1 MQKFVSISIENINQ
15 GILTWNRKKEGCIWG
30 FQNQLLLF
38 LCDLKPQETL
48 VTEEEEEPV
57 SQFNWKIMFVGIV
70 LNYLENPLYSK
81 SSVVILSFLF
91 WFPLICLNSYYY
103 STKAP
108 SRCDRRRL
116 LVYFIIFKYY
126 YVGNIFIN
134 YINYLSIRSFNWLM
148 IKLNKNK

>member
-30 FQNQLLLF
+30 FHNQLLLF
-38 LCDLKPQETL
+38 LCSETTRNPCHWGRRRTGFTVQLKNYVCRNCFEL
-48 VTEEEEEPV
+48 FGEP
-57 SQFNWKIMFVGIV
+57 SLFQIISSYTQFPV
-70 LNYLENPLYSK
+70 L
-81 SSVVILSFLF
+81 I
-91 WFPLICLNSYYY
+91 PLICLNSYYY

-116 LVYFIIFKYY
+116 FVYFIIFKYY